1 MTRTTSIAQEKTQIK
16 FAEEAAEYFTK
27 HPEHSSYGDLVPG
40 SFIALRWGL
49 GDDCVLVLKLDE
61 YFQNVN
67 YQQAVTKGEGNH
79 EEDQDISGMV

>member
-1 MTRTTSIAQEKTQIK
+1 MNKMTSITQEKNQLE
-16 FAEEAAEYFTK
+16 FAEKAAEHFTK
-27 HPEHSSYGDLVPG
+27 HPDHSSYGDLEPG

-67 YQQAVTKGEGNH
+67 YQQAIKKG
-79 EEDQDISGMV
+79 DPS